1 MTLNE
6 FKRKAE
12 ETPLALELLW
22 RFGKTSD
29 FEPWLQGARR
39 IMAVRSYGFDLEV
52 HSTEGLRDP
61 EQKTSQLRVERS
73 ALFELDG
80 DVLSIYCSGCRPA
93 TEDEQEAMDGWDRK
107 AAESP
112 DVSHWS
118 MVKHFRSF
126 VSTTGR
132 QNVRRRK
139 GGKGY
144 EYLIQDRRRKID
156 PATGRELVFDKNVRG
171 ELVLQYRVIAA

>member
-1 MTLNE
+1 M
-6 FKRKAE
+6 
-12 ETPLALELLW
+12 ALELLW
-22 RFGKTSD
+22 RFGKTSG
-29 FEPWLQGARR
+29 FAPWLQGARR

-61 EQKTSQLRVERS
+61 EQKTTQLRVERS

-80 DVLSIYCSGCRPA
+80 DIFSIYNSGCRPA
-93 TEDEQEAMDGWDRK
+93 TEDEQEAMDDWDRK
-107 AAESP
+107 AAESS
-112 DVSHWS
+112 DVSRWS

-144 EYLIQDRRRKID
+144 EYLIQDRRGKID
-156 PATGRELVFDKNVRG
+156 PSTGRELVFDKNVRG
-171 ELVLQYRVIAA
+171 ELALKYRVISA